1 VNAFVTSVVWSIWF
15 SSALTPTA
23 RQYSWKIWPTARP
36 RGVAVTVS
44 LKLTG
49 WPYSL
54 SSCFALSGL

>member
-1 VNAFVTSVVWSIWF
+1 
-15 SSALTPTA
+15 LTPTGAPVLLEYLADGPAA
-23 RQYSWKIWPTARP
+23 RR
-36 RGVAVTVS
+36 RVTVS